1 MAKKKQPAGG
11 GDVPEWVVTYGDLM
25 SLLLTFF
32 ILLAAFSE
40 LKKEDEYQEVVES
53 IKEAF
58 GYEGGVGKISSKD
71 PPANSTISQ
80 LQEIINRVGDEAQK
94 GQSRTPSAAGPDP
107 TSSYVAD
114 GVKTVVGTTVPFEAG
129 SSEISE
135 TTQEYLIR
143 DVVPKL
149 RGLRFKIEVRGH
161 AFGRADRAVAGD
173 VDRMSFLRAKAV
185 KDFLVTQGIESSRLV
200 MTAVGSSEPI
210 STNVADRTAMGQ
222 NRRVQVILTEVVPDE
237 VNPDPN
243 GTNPIV
249 H

>member
-1 MAKKKQPAGG
+1 MAKKKKSSGG

-40 LKKEDEYQEVVES
+40 LKKEVEYQEVIES

-58 GYEGGVGKISSKD
+58 GYEGGVGKISSRE
-71 PPANSTISQ
+71 PPANSTLSQ
-80 LQEIINRVGDEAQK
+80 LDQIINRMGEKAQQ

-107 TSSYVAD
+107 SSSYVAD
-114 GVKTVVGTTVPFEAG
+114 GVKTVVGTTVPFAAG

-135 TTQEYLIR
+135 TTQKYLIQE
-143 DVVPKL
+143 VVPKL
-149 RGLRFKIEVRGH
+149 RGLRFKIEIRGH
-161 AFGRADRAVAGD
+161 AFGRADRAAAGD

-222 NRRVQVILTEVVPDE
+222 NRRVQVILTEILPDE

-243 GTNPIV
+243 GTSPTV